1 MPNDARTALTPL
13 DILSRYWG
21 YNAFRECQL
30 EIIESVLAGHD
41 TIGLLPTGG
50 GKSITFQVPA
60 MLLDG
65 LTLVVTPLISLMK
78 DQVDNLREAGIRAA
92 CLHSGMSRPERRLT
106 EDRLNL
112 GKIKIL
118 YISPEKLARKEFHAD
133 LRRWN
138 VRLIV
143 VDEAHCISQWGYD
156 FRPSYLGIPVLRRL
170 FHDAPVLALT
180 ATATPAVVADI
191 ADKLD
196 MRPGYHT
203 FSRSFTR
210 PNISY
215 IVRHDE
221 DKPSRMLRVLLN
233 TTGSAIVYARSRR
246 RTVQLAQLLIDAGI
260 SADFYHAGLDT
271 HDKTEKQDR
280 WKNDEIRVM
289 VATNAFG
296 MGIDKP
302 DVRVVIHYD
311 LPPSLEE
318 YYQEAGR
325 AGRDGRESYAVL
337 IAATPD
343 KALLTR
349 RLNDS
354 FPGREYILM
363 VYERVCNYLGVALGE
378 GYDKVFEF
386 NLTGFL
392 ATFGLKPAPTVAAL
406 QTLTRAGALEF
417 DENFNS
423 RSRISIVMQ
432 RHELYELDLDTLT
445 DSVFQHILR
454 RYTGLFADYVPID
467 EVSIAASV
475 HCTPRQVY
483 DSLLLLSRMK
493 VISYIPRSN
502 MPFIYFPTSRD
513 LPRHVEIPRS
523 VYEDL
528 LERARKRMEAM
539 RSYVFDNP
547 RCRVQTMLAYFGEH
561 DSAPCGKCDCCREI
575 SAGRRRRD
583 TAASV
588 DDAIDTLLAENDG
601 VISLGR
607 LRSAFPAHL
616 DEALDNLRR
625 RVDNGSMSVTG
636 SEFRLS

>member
-1 MPNDARTALTPL
+1 MPNDDVAALTPL

-21 YNAFRECQL
+21 YSAFRECQL
-30 EIIESVLAGHD
+30 EIIESVLAGYD
-41 TIGLLPTGG
+41 TVGLLPTGG

-78 DQVDNLREAGIRAA
+78 DQVDNLRDAGIRAA

-138 VRLIV
+138 VCLIV

-170 FHDAPVLALT
+170 FPDAPVLALT

-215 IVRHDE
+215 IVRLDE

-233 TTGSAIVYARSRR
+233 TTGSAIVYARLRR

-445 DSVFQHILR
+445 DNVLQHILR

-467 EVSIAASV
+467 EVSIAAGV
-475 HCTPRQVY
+475 RCTPQQVY

-493 VISYIPRSN
+493 VISYIPKSN

-575 SAGRRRRD
+575 SAGLRRRA

>member
-1 MPNDARTALTPL
+1 MTPL

-21 YNAFRECQL
+21 YTAFRECQL
-30 EIIESVLAGHD
+30 DIIESVLAGTD

-60 MLLDG
+60 MLVDG

-78 DQVDNLREAGIRAA
+78 DQVDNLRSIGIRAG
-92 CLHSGMSRPERRLT
+92 CLHSGMARPERRLT

-118 YISPEKLARKEFHAD
+118 YISPEKLAREEFRAD
-133 LRRWN
+133 LKRWN
-138 VRLIV
+138 VRIIV
-143 VDEAHCISQWGYD
+143 IDEAHCISQWGYD
-156 FRPSYLGIPVLRRL
+156 FRPSYLGLPVLREI
-170 FHDAPVLALT
+170 FPDAPILALT

-196 MRPGYHT
+196 MRSGYKI

-215 IVRHDE
+215 IVRRDE

-233 TTGSAIVYARSRR
+233 TGGSAIVYARSRC
-246 RTVQLAQLLIDAGI
+246 RTVQLAQMLAAAGI
-260 SADFYHAGLDT
+260 SADFYHAGLDP

-302 DVRVVIHYD
+302 DVRVVVHYD
-311 LPPSLEE
+311 LPSSLEE

-325 AGRDGRESYAVL
+325 AARDGKEAYAVL
-337 IAATPD
+337 IASTPD
-343 KALLTR
+343 KALLKR

-363 VYERVCNYLGVALGE
+363 VYERMCNYLGIAVGE

-406 QTLTRAGALEF
+406 HTLTRAGAIVF
-417 DENFNS
+417 NENFNS
-423 RSRISIVMQ
+423 RSRVMITA
-432 RHELYELDLDTLT
+432 RRDDLYNLELDSIADRVLL
-445 DSVFQHILR
+445 HILR
-454 RYTGLFADYVPID
+454 RYTGLFADYVPVD
-467 EVSIAASV
+467 EMSVSAGV
-475 HCTPRQVY
+475 HCTPQQVY
-483 DSLLLLSRMK
+483 DVLLMLSRMK
-493 VISYIPRSN
+493 VLSYIPKSN
-502 MPFIYFPTSRD
+502 MPFVYFPTSRD
-513 LPRHVEIPRS
+513 LPKHVVILRS

-528 LERARKRMEAM
+528 LERAKDRMEAM
-539 RSYVFDNP
+539 RSYVFGNP
-547 RCRVQTMLAYFGEH
+547 RCRVQAMLAYFGEK
-561 DSAPCGKCDCCREI
+561 DSAPCGKCDCCREVSV
-575 SAGRRRRD
+575 SARRKD
-583 TAASV
+583 IGAAV
-588 DDAIDTLLAENDG
+588 DMALDSLLARCGGTVDIEQ
-601 VISLGR
+601 
-607 LRSAFPAHL
+607 LRMAFPAHL

-625 RVDNGSMSVTG
+625 RVDAGSMYISG
-636 SEFRLS
+636 SGFRLS

>member
-1 MPNDARTALTPL
+1 MPNDDVAALTPL

-21 YNAFRECQL
+21 YSAFRECQL
-30 EIIESVLAGHD
+30 EIIESVLAGYD
-41 TIGLLPTGG
+41 TVGLLPTGG

-78 DQVDNLREAGIRAA
+78 DQVDNLRDAGIRAA

-112 GKIKIL
+112 RKIKIL

-170 FHDAPVLALT
+170 FPDAPVLALT
-180 ATATPAVVADI
+180 ATATPAVVSDI
-191 ADKLD
+191 ADKLE
-196 MRPGYHT
+196 MRPGYHM

-246 RTVQLAQLLIDAGI
+246 RTVQLAQLLIDVGI
-260 SADFYHAGLDT
+260 SADFYHAGLDP

-325 AGRDGRESYAVL
+325 AGRDGRDSYAVL

-343 KALLTR
+343 KALLKR

-392 ATFGLKPAPTVAAL
+392 ATFALKPAPTVAAL

-423 RSRISIVMQ
+423 RSRISVVMQ

-445 DSVFQHILR
+445 DSVLQHILR
-454 RYTGLFADYVPID
+454 RYTGLFADYVPVD
-467 EVSIAASV
+467 EVSIAAGV
-475 HCTPRQVY
+475 HCTPQQVY

-493 VISYIPRSN
+493 VISYIPKSN

-575 SAGRRRRD
+575 SAGHRRQA
-583 TAASV
+583 TAASI
-588 DDAIDTLLAENDG
+588 DDTIDTLLNEYGG
-601 VISLGR
+601 VLSLGR

-625 RVDNGSMSVTG
+625 RVDNGSMRVTG

>member
-1 MPNDARTALTPL
+1 MPNDDVAALTPL

-21 YNAFRECQL
+21 YSAFRECQL
-30 EIIESVLAGHD
+30 EIIESVLAGYD
-41 TIGLLPTGG
+41 TVGLLPTGG

-78 DQVDNLREAGIRAA
+78 DQVDNLRDAGIRAA

-143 VDEAHCISQWGYD
+143 VYEAHCISQWGYD

-170 FHDAPVLALT
+170 FPDAPVLALT

-221 DKPSRMLRVLLN
+221 DKPSRMLRALLN

-311 LPPSLEE
+311 LPPSLE
-318 YYQEAGR
+318 
-325 AGRDGRESYAVL
+325 
-337 IAATPD
+337 
-343 KALLTR
+343 
-349 RLNDS
+349 
-354 FPGREYILM
+354 
-363 VYERVCNYLGVALGE
+363 
-378 GYDKVFEF
+378 
-386 NLTGFL
+386 
-392 ATFGLKPAPTVAAL
+392 
-406 QTLTRAGALEF
+406 
-417 DENFNS
+417 
-423 RSRISIVMQ
+423 
-432 RHELYELDLDTLT
+432 
-445 DSVFQHILR
+445 
-454 RYTGLFADYVPID
+454 
-467 EVSIAASV
+467 
-475 HCTPRQVY
+475 
-483 DSLLLLSRMK
+483 
-493 VISYIPRSN
+493 
-502 MPFIYFPTSRD
+502 
-513 LPRHVEIPRS
+513 
-523 VYEDL
+523 
-528 LERARKRMEAM
+528 
-539 RSYVFDNP
+539 
-547 RCRVQTMLAYFGEH
+547 
-561 DSAPCGKCDCCREI
+561 
-575 SAGRRRRD
+575 
-583 TAASV
+583 
-588 DDAIDTLLAENDG
+588 
-601 VISLGR
+601 
-607 LRSAFPAHL
+607 
-616 DEALDNLRR
+616 
-625 RVDNGSMSVTG
+625 
-636 SEFRLS
+636 